1 MFNKIFATLLSA
13 ILLVNP
19 FIIMPAFAQETE
31 NVSTQIEEQISPP
44 QIIPEQIEKELK
56 DNIAKVYGN
65 DKTEEIYSNI
75 YKIIEET
82 KKNRPAK
89 LVDEDLNRT
98 ADWYKDEIIYMF
110 YADQFGVNDNNQP
123 STFKNAIKMF
133 DYLKTL
139 GVTTIYILPFADSP
153 MSDAGFDVRDP
164 RNVRA
169 DLGGMKEF
177 KEFLD
182 AAHQYGFKVK
192 ADLVLNHFSDQ
203 HQWFQEA
210 LKGDVDKLNR
220 FVVKEQLPE
229 YTTYKDEK
237 LGMVVEYKEADGTVS
252 KRRLIFP
259 EQTDSHYRKVTIAGK
274 DYYLYH
280 TFYPFQL
287 DINWENPDVLYYGL
301 ETVAFWANLGID
313 IFRLD
318 AIPYLI
324 KENGTNAENLPK
336 THSVIKIISLFIQ
349 ATSPR
354 SVIQAEA
361 CQMPKKILPYFGDER
376 TITHNIK
383 DKEKEITRT
392 DEFQIAYHFPYMP
405 AIWASLVSADNK
417 YFWKAHKQ
425 TPKIPD
431 SATWA
436 IFLRVH
442 DELTLEM
449 VNAKTRE
456 IIYDDLEPK
465 GEEFRKGYGVSGRMA
480 NFLDNDPDRIGM
492 AFSILMSL
500 PGIPIIYYGDE
511 IGSQNNFSYAKRF
524 AKLRELKQKAKSNK
538 NKVEMLSYFDSRDI
552 NRGSIKRRTFYNATR
567 AENSFEGKVFKKVK
581 QLIAVRKKYPV
592 IARGDFSQIK
602 TNKPEI
608 FAYMRT
614 LGDEQ
619 IIIIN
624 NLSDH
629 RTVAELNI
637 PNISW
642 WRKDDDVY
650 LLDLLNNRKRRVN
663 YSKPNKNLIMRL
675 KPYDSVWFKVEK
687 LQSNEQS
694 SN

>member
-19 FIIMPAFAQETE
+19 FIIMPAIAQETE

-237 LGMVVEYKEADGTVS
+237 LGMVVEYKESDGTVS

-480 NFLDNDPDRIGM
+480 NFLDNNPDRIGM

-581 QLIAVRKKYPV
+581 QLIEVRKKYPV
-592 IARGDFSQIK
+592 IARGDFTQIK
-602 TNKPEI
+602 TNAPEI

-629 RTVAELNI
+629 KTVAELNI
-637 PNISW
+637 PNIPW
-642 WRKDDDVY
+642 WKKDDDVY

-663 YSKPNKNLIMRL
+663 YSKPNTNLIMRL

-687 LQSNEQS
+687 LQSNE
-694 SN
+694 